1 MCTEQK
7 AVDFPKIV
15 RIALVISESYVLPLT
30 ASLTVKWLYDK
41 LKGRANKV
49 IIERTVVEIDEG
61 QIKKVIIEKLRKN

>member
-1 MCTEQK
+1 
-7 AVDFPKIV
+7 
-15 RIALVISESYVLPLT
+15 LPLT